1 MAAVPRPSGFQIEA
15 MLAAH
20 LDAIVA
26 IEEAAYPFPWTRGNF
41 ADSLS
46 SGYGA
51 WVLVDAGVVIGYA
64 IVMKALDE
72 SHLLNITIAPDH
84 QGRGAGAWL
93 LRQIL
98 ESARRQGARR
108 LFLEV
113 RPSNQ
118 TARRLYARFG
128 FAQMGVRKRY
138 YPDHD
143 GKREDALVM
152 TVDFR

>member
-1 MAAVPRPSGFQIEA
+1 MAAVPRPTGFQIEA
-15 MLAAH
+15 MEAVH
-20 LDAIVA
+20 LDSVVA

-41 ADSLS
+41 VDSLS

-51 WVLVDAGVVIGYA
+51 WVLVEAGVVIGYA

-72 SHLLNITIAPDH
+72 SHLLNITIGPDH

-98 ESARRQGARR
+98 ENSRRQGARR

-118 TARRLYARFG
+118 SARRLYARFG
-128 FAQMGVRKRY
+128 FSQMGVRKRY
-138 YPDHD
+138 YPDHE
-143 GKREDALVM
+143 GRREDALVM